1 MLSFKLKGNY
11 TECDYTLASHFVKY
25 TSTKLDPPL
34 TSWWKHLTCDSC
46 PYWHDSIK
54 QVLHIGWPHIYDAN
68 RLFKHIPKVLCWIE
82 LCGRHL
88 STVNPLHSRNQF
100 GMISDVWHSRYTI
113 QVWSQRDRQNS
124 MWHKKKSTVWISGGC
139 FDHAC
144 VCKYTKLL
152 PYCWLLY
159 KSSGTGVPNEL
170 ASEYNT
176 CITYKLR
183 KNTWPT
189 PSAP

>member
-1 MLSFKLKGNY
+1 MWSLWGEKLSSCLSTLSCNHGLDTSLLPFNLATQTPGEDLLNPVLLSFKLKGNY

-46 PYWHDSIK
+46 PYWHDGIK
-54 QVLHIGWPHIYDAN
+54 KVLHIGLPHIYDAN
-68 RLFKHIPKVLCWIE
+68 CLFKHIPKVLCWIE

-88 STVNPLHSRNQF
+88 STVNSLHSRNQF

-124 MWHKKKSTVWISGGC
+124 MWHKKKHSLNFRRLFWPC
-139 FDHAC
+139 LC
-144 VCKYTKLL
+144 V
-152 PYCWLLY
+152 
-159 KSSGTGVPNEL
+159 
-170 ASEYNT
+170 
-176 CITYKLR
+176 
-183 KNTWPT
+183 
-189 PSAP
+189 

>member
-88 STVNPLHSRNQF
+88 STLNSLHSRNQF

-124 MWHKKKSTVWISGGC
+124 MWHKKKAQFEFQEVVLTMPVCVNTPSCCPIVGC
-139 FDHAC
+139 F
-144 VCKYTKLL
+144 TKA
-152 PYCWLLY
+152 
-159 KSSGTGVPNEL
+159 VEL
-170 ASEYNT
+170 VYLMN
-176 CITYKLR
+176 
-183 KNTWPT
+183 WPVNIIRV
-189 PSAP
+189 